1 MVKISPFGVQRN
13 GIDVEYRVTCRARD
27 FFREKW
33 AINKRGRAGKSVKTN
48 KFLDFNFFVVALRHS
63 AMSKRRVSWT
73 CSLWRWNANARLASA
88 FQWSP
93 IPLRI
98 EFRMLI
104 YVSKATSSRRLP
116 HNIHISADC
125 LREVRA
131 VWASGSMSAKRRS
144 GPRAKPFTVRVEP

>member
-13 GIDVEYRVTCRARD
+13 GIDVKYRARD
-27 FFREKW
+27 FFHEKW
-33 AINKRGRAGKSVKTN
+33 DINKRGRDGKSVKTN
-48 KFLDFNFFVVALRHS
+48 KFLDFNFFVALRHS

-73 CSLWRWNANARLASA
+73 CSLWRWNANARHASA

-125 LREVRA
+125 LREVRV

-144 GPRAKPFTVRVEP
+144 RPRAKPFTVRVEP